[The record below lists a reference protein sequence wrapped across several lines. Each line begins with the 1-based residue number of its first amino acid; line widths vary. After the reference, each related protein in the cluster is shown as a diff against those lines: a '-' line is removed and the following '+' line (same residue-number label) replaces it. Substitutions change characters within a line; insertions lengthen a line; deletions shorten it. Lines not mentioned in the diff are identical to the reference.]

1 MNRPTMPTR
10 RVKLLIVDDE
20 ARNLDALEV
29 LLEASECEFV
39 RATSA
44 EEALLAMLRHDFAAM
59 VLDIRMPGMDGLE
72 AMGRILDQ
80 HPSIPVLL
88 NTAYSSYQDSF
99 LSWGADAYVIKS
111 SDTGDLRRE
120 VEQLLSGKREGVR
133 RRPGGQPH
141 AQS

>member
-1 MNRPTMPTR
+1 MMSKIL
-10 RVKLLIVDDE
+10 VIEDE
-20 ARNLDALEV
+20 KSLRQLYKQDLELDGHTVVTAK
-29 LLEASECEFV
+29 
-39 RATSA
+39 SA
-44 EEALLAMLRHDFAAM
+44 EEGLRKVESEAPDLV

-99 LSWGADAYVIKS
+99 LSWAADAYVIKS

-120 VEQLLSGKREGVR
+120 VEQILSGKRESPR
-133 RRPGGQPH
+133 RRGGGQPRAH
-141 AQS
+141 S